1 MSRLLTGDARAALRG
16 TECIPVHKGIELE
29 THFNN
34 RIWEAFFR
42 RIDNLLGFRASKLEL
57 AKVWDPDRKK
67 SGCISVSATSR
78 GKEPED
84 KGRLEKIE
92 ARYCSYL

>member
-1 MSRLLTGDARAALRG
+1 MSRLLTGGARAALRG
-16 TECIPVHKGIELE
+16 TECIPLRKGIELE
-29 THFNN
+29 THFDN

-42 RIDNLLGFRASKLEL
+42 RIDNLLGFPASKLEL
-57 AKVWDPDRKK
+57 AKVWDPDTKK
-67 SGCISVSATSR
+67 SGCISVSAR

-84 KGRLEKIE
+84 KERLEKIE